1 MRLLSLVLLLL
12 IVASCTPTGQ
22 PGGPVTRGSAPAVVD
37 PQELI
42 VLTAQ
47 APATLIA
54 RAEARGY
61 TLRDVFPLRDLDDTL
76 VVFGI
81 PDGTTIPEAIAEIE
95 AAVPGVTAGAHHV
108 YRLQADATRS
118 RDYAARMIGWPS
130 GGCRARVR
138 VGLLDAGVTAD
149 HPGLSDGRI
158 RQETFTGRTA
168 PPVTDHG
175 TRMADLLI
183 GPNRLRG
190 TTLFSANVIDPG
202 LGAGDAAGVV
212 SVLRGMDWLA
222 ANGVDVVNISLAGP
236 RNKLMNRAMGRA
248 AADGMVLVAAVGNL
262 GRGAPPQ
269 YPAAFPF
276 ALAVTA
282 VGPDGAIYRKAVRGD
297 HVDIAAPGVD
307 ILLTTG
313 GRMVVA
319 SGTSMAAP
327 FVTGVVA
334 ADPGLARLNVDA
346 LRAELGRRAED
357 LGAVGRDPVFGA
369 GLLRAPSECR

>member
-1 MRLLSLVLLLL
+1 MRLLPLVLLLFVV
-12 IVASCTPTGQ
+12 VACTPIGPPGQ
-22 PGGPVTRGSAPAVVD
+22 ANRGPGPAIVD
-37 PQELI
+37 PRELI

-47 APATLIA
+47 SPAPLIA

-61 TLRDVFPLRDLDDTL
+61 TLRDVFPLPDLDDTL

-81 PDGTTIPEAIAEIE
+81 PRGTTIPEAIAEIE

-108 YRLQADATRS
+108 YRLQSGAAQS
-118 RDYAARMIGWPS
+118 RDYAAAMIGWPP
-130 GGCRARVR
+130 GGCRARTR
-138 VGLLDAGVTAD
+138 VGMLDAGVTD
-149 HPGLSDGRI
+149 GHPGLAAGHI
-158 RQETFTGRTA
+158 RQETFTGSPA
-168 PPVTDHG
+168 SPVTDHG
-175 TRMADLLI
+175 TRMEELLI

-190 TTLFSANVIDPG
+190 TTLFRANVIDPT

-212 SVLRGMDWLA
+212 SILRGMDWLA

-262 GRGAPPQ
+262 GPKAPPQ
-269 YPAAFPF
+269 YPAAFPV

-282 VGPDGAIYRKAVRGD
+282 VGPEGAIYRKAVRGP

-307 ILLTTG
+307 VLLAPG
-313 GRMVVA
+313 GRLVVA
-319 SGTSMAAP
+319 SGTSIAAP

-334 ADPGLARLNVDA
+334 ADPGLARLAVDA
-346 LRAELGRRAED
+346 LRSELGRRAED
-357 LGAVGRDPVFGA
+357 LGQAGRDPVFGA
-369 GLLRAPSECR
+369 GLLRAPTRC